1 MKIEEYGVIT
11 FNSTHHA
18 ISGEK
23 VFKDNDIPFKTI
35 PTPRDITLSCGLS
48 ILFSIEYLENVKELH
63 KSNMLSIKGI
73 YSYTIEGK
81 EKKIK
86 EIEW

>member
-23 VFKDNDIPFKTI
+23 IFKDNEIAFKTI
-35 PTPRDITLSCGLS
+35 PTPREITLSCGLS
-48 ILFSIEYLENVKELH
+48 ILFSYEDLDRVRELH
-63 KSNMLSIKGI
+63 ANNILSIKGI
-73 YSYTIEGK
+73 YKYRIEDKKKTIE
-81 EKKIK
+81 ELS
-86 EIEW
+86 W